1 MDLNKL
7 ISTTPQVEV
16 YVDLY
21 GFSEG
26 WIETI
31 QNKLL
36 ALARSRTGD
45 DAHAYTAWAAGGVA
59 VRFTTDPEYAKTV
72 EREARRL
79 LNLAARTYRKLR

>member
-1 MDLNKL
+1 MNLSSL
-7 ISTTPQVEV
+7 ISVTPQVEV

-26 WIETI
+26 WVDTI
-31 QNKLL
+31 QDKLL
-36 ALARSRTGD
+36 SLARSRTGD
-45 DAHAYTAWAAGGVA
+45 NAEAYTAWAAGGVA

-79 LNLAARTYRKLR
+79 LNLAARTYRELS